1 MYLSFDYYN
10 QLRNLHEGYAGRNV
24 HCNSSSCQD
33 VLKQMEPRTC
43 KLARHSHK
51 LCGRAG
57 IEVQSITVVP
67 SKECPAT
74 ETSRKVEEFAKM
86 ICMRTEKGAGG

>member
-1 MYLSFDYYN
+1 M
-10 QLRNLHEGYAGRNV
+10 HEGYAGGNV

-74 ETSRKVEEFAKM
+74 KAVCNARLLTEFANPQTCMKI

>member
-1 MYLSFDYYN
+1 M
-10 QLRNLHEGYAGRNV
+10 HEGYAGGNV

-57 IEVQSITVVP
+57 IEYNSITVVP
-67 SKECPAT
+67 SRECPAT
-74 ETSRKVEEFAKM
+74 KAVCNARLLTEFANPQTCMKI